1 MLLLAA
7 FLAALSSVL
16 ARLGRH
22 FCRPACFLLS
32 ARSNG
37 HLAGFLATLPLPGA
51 LMSAGLRPPV
61 FGLLVPDRSL
71 PWPPCACVASLAA
84 FSAAFL
90 AAQYNGSL
98 AALWASSLAARRA
111 SSLAAQCTAS
121 LAARCTAC
129 LATQR
134 PGSLTAQCAA
144 CFAAQCA
151 ACFADHCVVCFT
163 TPCAASLAA
172 RCAAGFAARRAAGFA
187 TRRAAYF
194 AARRTACFAARHAAC
209 FAAQCAT
216 CFAVQCAACF
226 AAQCAAYF
234 AARGV
239 ACLAAP
245 CAASFAVSRAAFLDT
260 QAGPPSTSVFFPPA
274 APLQG
279 SPVFCSFHGLV
290 SPTGHLLTPFFHFSL
305 FVPVSPSCGS
315 LILGPSHVWPYR
327 HGDTG
332 TACTSTALW
341 DLLAHGN
348 KVYSPQTDG
357 SAVCRYAY

>member
-1 MLLLAA
+1 M
-7 FLAALSSVL
+7 AALSFSVL

-51 LMSAGLRPPV
+51 LMSAGLRPPF
-61 FGLLVPDRSL
+61 FGILVPDRSL
-71 PWPPCACVASLAA
+71 PWPPCACVSLAA
-84 FSAAFL
+84 FYAAFM
-90 AAQYNGSL
+90 AARHNGSL
-98 AALWASSLAARRA
+98 AALWASSLAARCTACLAARRA

-129 LATQR
+129 LATRR

-151 ACFADHCVVCFT
+151 ACFADRCVACFT
-163 TPCAASLAA
+163 TPCATSLAA
-172 RCAAGFAARRAAGFA
+172 RCAAGFAARRAA
-187 TRRAAYF
+187 YF
-194 AARRTACFAARHAAC
+194 AAWRAAC
-209 FAAQCAT
+209 FAAWRAA
-216 CFAVQCAACF
+216 CFAAWRAACF
-226 AAQCAAYF
+226 AAQCAACF

-260 QAGPPSTSVFFPPA
+260 QGGPPSTSMFFQSA

-279 SPVFCSFHGLV
+279 FPVFCSFNGLV
-290 SPTGHLLTPFFHFSL
+290 SPTGHLLTPVFSL
-305 FVPVSPSCGS
+305 LSFCSGLAFVWLPRLGS
-315 LILGPSHVWPYR
+315 FTRLALQAWGHGHRVYFHRPLG
-327 HGDTG
+327 
-332 TACTSTALW
+332 
-341 DLLAHGN
+341 LL
-348 KVYSPQTDG
+348 G
-357 SAVCRYAY
+357 SWK

>member
-7 FLAALSSVL
+7 FLAALSFSVL

-22 FCRPACFLLS
+22 FCRPTCFLLS

-51 LMSAGLRPPV
+51 LMSAGLRPP
-61 FGLLVPDRSL
+61 FLGLLVPDRSL

-84 FSAAFL
+84 FYAAFL
-90 AAQYNGSL
+90 AARHNGSL
-98 AALWASSLAARRA
+98 AALWASSLAARCTACLAARRA

-129 LATQR
+129 LATR
-134 PGSLTAQCAA
+134 RSDSLTAQCAA

-151 ACFADHCVVCFT
+151 TCFADRCVACFT

-172 RCAAGFAARRAAGFA
+172 QCAADFAARRAAC
-187 TRRAAYF
+187 F
-194 AARRTACFAARHAAC
+194 AARR
-209 FAAQCAT
+209 AT
-216 CFAVQCAACF
+216 CFAAQCAACF
-226 AAQCAAYF
+226 AAQCDAGFAAQCAACF

-260 QAGPPSTSVFFPPA
+260 QSGPPSTSVFFPPA

-290 SPTGHLLTPFFHFSL
+290 SPAGHLLTPVFSL
-305 FVPVSPSCGS
+305 LSFCSGLAFVWLPHLGS
-315 LILGPSHVWPYR
+315 FTRLALQAWGHGHRVYFHRPLGP
-327 HGDTG
+327 
-332 TACTSTALW
+332 L
-341 DLLAHGN
+341 
-348 KVYSPQTDG
+348 G
-357 SAVCRYAY
+357 SWK